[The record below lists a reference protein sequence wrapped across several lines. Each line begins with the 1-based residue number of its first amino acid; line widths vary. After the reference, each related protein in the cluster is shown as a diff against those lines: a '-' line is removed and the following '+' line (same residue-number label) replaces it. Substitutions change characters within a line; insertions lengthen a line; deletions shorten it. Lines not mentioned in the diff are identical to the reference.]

1 MSRSVSHSVDYIATA
16 LMCVVLLLL
25 LVWAMCLNQPALK
38 PTTSQKTKDRL
49 ATLEHQV
56 RELRG
61 EVSYES
67 AEAGP

>member
-38 PTTSQKTKDRL
+38 PVTSKQTKDRL
-49 ATLEHQV
+49 ATLESQMK
-56 RELRG
+56 ELRG
-61 EVSYES
+61 FQYEE
-67 AEAGP
+67 AEAGQ